1 MTGKRAVLALLLL
14 AACFLAYS
22 NGANDNFKG
31 VASLFGSR
39 TCNYK
44 ITAMNAGQGF
54 AANLST
60 DILVMGKKRKPT
72 EICPRF
78 RIRRGPDIAIGP
90 GKAELLEHLQQT
102 RSIAR
107 AAKSMKMSYMRAWT
121 LIRTMERCFKQPLVR
136 AARGGA
142 KGGGAALTETGQKVL
157 SLYQRLETE
166 SLQATQATW
175 SELRTLLRD

>member
-1 MTGKRAVLALLLL
+1 MGLRGGNPRYMVQKRT
-14 AACFLAYS
+14 
-22 NGANDNFKG
+22 
-31 VASLFGSR
+31 R
-39 TCNYK
+39 
-44 ITAMNAGQGF
+44 
-54 AANLST
+54 
-60 DILVMGKKRKPT
+60 T

-78 RIRRGPDIAIGP
+78 RILCGPDIAVGP

-107 AAKSMKMSYMRAWT
+107 AAKRMKMSYMRAWT
-121 LIRTMERCFKQPLVR
+121 LVKTMERCFKQPLVR

-157 SLYQRLETE
+157 TLYHRLETE

-175 SELRTLLRD
+175 NELRTLLRD